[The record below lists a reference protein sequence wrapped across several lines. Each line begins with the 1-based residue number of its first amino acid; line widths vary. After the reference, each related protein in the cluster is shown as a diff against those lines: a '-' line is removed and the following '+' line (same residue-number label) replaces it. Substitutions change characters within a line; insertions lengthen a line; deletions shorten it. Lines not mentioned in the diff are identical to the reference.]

1 MANSSDGRS
10 RLENFIAYTIAGL
23 IGLSILSIISI
34 MVMTVFFP
42 GSPSIPILVG
52 FPWVA
57 LPTSALLIIALLVLQ
72 IRSKAKAGK

>member
-1 MANSSDGRS
+1 MANSSDTRS
-10 RLENFIAYTIAGL
+10 RLENTIAYTIAGL
-23 IGLSILSIISI
+23 IGLSILSILAI

-42 GSPSIPILVG
+42 GSPSIPILVS

-57 LPTSALLIIALLVLQ
+57 LPASALLIIFLLVLQ